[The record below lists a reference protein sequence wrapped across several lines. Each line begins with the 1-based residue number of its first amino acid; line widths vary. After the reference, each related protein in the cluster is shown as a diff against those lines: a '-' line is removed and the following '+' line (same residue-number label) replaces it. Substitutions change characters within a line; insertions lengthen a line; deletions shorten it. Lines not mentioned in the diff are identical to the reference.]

1 MMRSLLAP
9 AHKLLGRLDFT
20 LSFAIVCAL
29 TVLPAVVAL
38 AARDALPPTS
48 LALVVGALS
57 ALALYALV
65 ALRTFASADIT
76 AIVRIVDRLASGE
89 LIGDVKADSA
99 ATADGNRLWAA
110 VVRMNRTLAG
120 IVKQVR
126 TSVESVVVGADG
138 LAHGNAQL
146 TERTQE
152 QAASL
157 EETASGVEQLA
168 SSARQNAGHCERAR
182 TLATSSCDAASRSEA
197 RMRDAAQTM
206 QAIESS
212 AQRVGEILS
221 VVEGIAFQTNILA
234 LNAAVEA
241 AHAGHR
247 GNGFAVVAAEVRE
260 LARRCAEAAK
270 DIKTLN
276 AEAAA
281 NVASGQQLVGAARD
295 AASEAA
301 AGASGVVKVLAEIAL
316 ATREQ
321 SSALDE
327 ISRAVAQ
334 IDMTTQQ
341 TAASVEEAAT
351 AAEAFREEARQLSQV
366 VDRFK
371 TDRNDDRGR
380 VIALVK
386 DAVEH
391 VRRVGARRAC
401 ADFNDAD
408 GGFVRGEDYVF
419 ALASDG
425 TQLAYAPDP
434 SIVGRNNV
442 DQPDA
447 GGKIVG
453 REILAMAQ
461 GPGFGW
467 VDYLFANPRTGQVE
481 PKSVY
486 VESVEGIVVGCG
498 IYRRDAMVP
507 APVRAVPRPLPARAR
522 PVRLASV

>member
-1 MMRSLLAP
+1 MDTLLAP
-9 AHKLLGRLDFT
+9 AHKLLARLPFGVAFALVCVLTT
-20 LSFAIVCAL
+20 L
-29 TVLPAVVAL
+29 PPVVAL
-38 AARDALPPTS
+38 GARHVLPPLELYLLT
-48 LALVVGALS
+48 AACT

-65 ALRTFASADIT
+65 ALRTFASADIGS
-76 AIVRIVDRLASGE
+76 IVRVIDRLASGE
-89 LIGDVKADSA
+89 LIDNVRPDAA
-99 ATADGNRLWAA
+99 ATGDGARLWAA
-110 VVRMNRTLAG
+110 VIRMNGTLSG

-126 TSVESVVVGADG
+126 GSVASVVVGADAI
-138 LAHGNAQL
+138 AHGNTQL
-146 TERTQE
+146 SERTAQ

-157 EETASGVEQLA
+157 EETASGVEEVAA
-168 SSARQNAGHCERAR
+168 SAKQNAEHCERAQH
-182 TLATSSCDAASRSEA
+182 LANDSSQVALQSAD
-197 RMRDAAQTM
+197 RMRQAAQTM
-206 QAIESS
+206 QAIDGSV
-212 AQRVGEILS
+212 QRVGDILA

-270 DIKTLN
+270 DIRALN
-276 AEAAA
+276 AQATASVAA
-281 NVASGQQLVGAARD
+281 GQQLVGGAQEAATH
-295 AASEAA
+295 AAHSASE
-301 AGASGVVKVLAEIAL
+301 VVKVLGSIAL
-316 ATREQ
+316 STREQ
-321 SSALDE
+321 SVSLDE
-327 ISRAVAQ
+327 ISLAVTQ
-334 IDMTTQQ
+334 IDTATQQ
-341 TAASVEEAAT
+341 NAALVEEAAT
-351 AAEAFREEARQLSQV
+351 AAETFREEARQLSQV

-386 DAVEH
+386 SAVEH
-391 VRRVGARRAC
+391 VRRHGVRRAC
-401 ADFNDAD
+401 ADFNAAD

-453 REILAMAQ
+453 REILAVAN

-467 VDYLFANPRTGQVE
+467 VDYLFANPRSGRIE

-486 VESVEGIVVGCG
+486 VEAVGGIIVGCG
-498 IYRRDAMVP
+498 IYRREAVVETPVP
-507 APVRAVPRPLPARAR
+507 VARPRPIAPYAS
-522 PVRLASV
+522 RLARS